1 MLKRYRYR
9 LNDENMDTNTDI
21 NQIIKFYDH
30 IIKNMIKWMIN

>member
-1 MLKRYRYR
+1 MLKRYRYK